1 MLKEVK
7 NLEFSRVVVKV
18 PATTANLGPGFD
30 VQGLALNFMYDLIEA
45 EKISGKKVLIEV
57 EGKYADKIPIEPEKN
72 SAGKVALTLQ
82 EKLSCGVK
90 IKIFK
95 GIPPGSGLGSS
106 GASAAG
112 AALAINRL
120 FNLNFN
126 REKLVELASVGEIA
140 SAGAAHADNVA
151 PAIYGGFTII
161 LSYKPMKIFSFF
173 PSKKLKF
180 ILAVPNFSKES
191 TEKTRK
197 ILPKK
202 VELKKVV
209 TNISGA
215 SAVTAG
221 MILSNPELIGLGMQM
236 DKIIETARA
245 SLYPYFNKVKMEA
258 LKAGALGVTLSGA
271 GPAIIAI
278 ANFKP
283 ENIMKIVEVIKDVF
297 EKEGIEAKIYISEAS
312 KGAEI
317 IEEE

>member
-1 MLKEVK
+1 MKV
-7 NLEFSRVVVKV
+7 SRVVVKV
-18 PATTANLGPGFD
+18 PATAANLGPGFD
-30 VQGLALNFMYDLIEA
+30 VHGLALNAMYDIVEVEKIHEKKILIE
-45 EKISGKKVLIEV
+45 IE
-57 EGKYADKIPIEPEKN
+57 GRYADKISKKPEEN
-72 SAGKVALTLQ
+72 SAGKVALILQ
-82 EKLSCGVK
+82 KKLVKGVK

-95 GIPPGSGLGSS
+95 GIPPASGLGSS

-126 REKLVELASVGEIA
+126 KEKLVELASMGELA

-161 LSYKPMKIFSFF
+161 LSYKPMRIFSFF
-173 PSKKLKF
+173 PSKGMKF
-180 ILAVPNFSKES
+180 ILAVPSFPKES
-191 TEKTRK
+191 TKKTRK

-202 VELKKVV
+202 VELRKVV
-209 TNISGA
+209 TNVEGA

-236 DKIIETARA
+236 DKIVEATRA
-245 SLYPYFNKVKMEA
+245 KLYPYFNKVKTEA
-258 LKAGALGVTLSGA
+258 LKAGALGVALSGA
-271 GPAIIAI
+271 GPTIIAL
-278 ANFKP
+278 ANLKM
-283 ENIMKIVEVIKDVF
+283 ENVMKIVKAMKRAF
-297 EKEGIEAKIYISEAS
+297 ENKKIEAKIYISEIS

>member
-1 MLKEVK
+1 M
-7 NLEFSRVVVKV
+7 NNISRVAIKV

-30 VQGLALNFMYDLIEA
+30 VHGLALNVMYDIIEVEKINGKKILIE
-45 EKISGKKVLIEV
+45 G
-57 EGKYADKIPIEPEKN
+57 EGKYANKIPVKPEEN
-72 SAGKVALTLQ
+72 SAGKVALMLQ
-82 EKLSCGVK
+82 EKLNCGVK

-106 GASAAG
+106 GADAAG
-112 AALAINRL
+112 VALAINHL
-120 FNLNFN
+120 FKLNFSK
-126 REKLVELASVGEIA
+126 EKLTELASFGEIA

-180 ILAVPNFSKES
+180 ILVIPDFPKES
-191 TEKTRK
+191 TKKARK

-202 VELKKVV
+202 VELKKVISNV
-209 TNISGA
+209 SGA

-236 DKIIETARA
+236 DKIVEEARMK
-245 SLYPYFNKVKMEA
+245 LYPYFSKVKMEA

-271 GPAIIAI
+271 GPTIII
-278 ANFKP
+278 STSFKT
-283 ENIMKIVEVIKDVF
+283 ENIMKIVKAVKEVFKD
-297 EKEGIEAKIYISEAS
+297 EKIEVKTYVSEVS